1 MKYSK
6 QCTHLNWLVCITFM
20 WCQPANISATSYTE
34 WGIMQIFVLGTQK
47 YFLGGTS
54 LLFTYISVVIL
65 DSWLHLG
72 NLTLK
77 KISNFI
83 ITVFWSQNK
92 WKVSANVS
100 NKYLNKGMQEFQ
112 VHVALNVINYLY
124 FLTTTCLFNFSS
136 SLHMFQF
143 PSIHENMYKKPQP
156 GSDKNWYKGSI
167 LSIWNQQTS
176 HFHCPAHDFPYIW
189 CNNCSVVTWQLLSWW
204 SYKMSFNDAVS
215 HFHW

>member
-1 MKYSK
+1 MHTLELAGLHNLHVMPASK
-6 QCTHLNWLVCITFM
+6 HISYVIHWVRNNADFCSRYPKIFPWWYFFTFHV
-20 WCQPANISATSYTE
+20 Y
-34 WGIMQIFVLGTQK
+34 IF
-47 YFLGGTS
+47 
-54 LLFTYISVVIL
+54 VIL